1 MPTVADIL
9 AAVDRL
15 APFHAAEAWDNV
27 GLLLGDAA
35 WPARRVLV
43 CLDVSERVLAE
54 AARRRADLVLAH
66 HPLLFKDV
74 DRLTSE
80 TRHGRLAIAL
90 LAARR
95 ALIAAHTNLD
105 GAPGG
110 LCDILAGMV
119 GLRDL
124 KPLRAEPAGKRYKVV
139 VFTPPQ
145 VLETVRAAAFAAGA
159 GRIGNYTECAFA
171 AEGDGTFLP
180 GESSHPAIGRRGR
193 RSSVRELRLEF
204 LVDDQRLGGVLAA
217 VARAHSYEEPAMDVY
232 PLHAAPGPGGI
243 GRVGRLARPMAA
255 GRFSDVVRKAL
266 GAKAIALAGPPG
278 RKVRRVAVVTGSG
291 SGLAESVLAAGAD
304 AYLTG
309 ELKYHEIEDLAAGGI
324 SVILGGHY
332 RTERLPLERWAP
344 RLARDLKGV
353 EVRMSRSERESLEL
367 K

>member
-1 MPTVADIL
+1 MSTVADIVD
-9 AAVDRL
+9 AVDRL
-15 APFHAAEAWDNV
+15 APFRAAEAWDNV

-35 WPARRVLV
+35 WPVRRVLV
-43 CLDVSERVLAE
+43 CLDVSEAVCRE
-54 AARRRADLVLAH
+54 AARRRADLILAH

-80 TRHGRLAIAL
+80 TRVGRLALAL
-90 LAARR
+90 LASRR
-95 ALIAAHTNLD
+95 AVVAAHTNLD

-139 VFTPPQ
+139 VFVPAKDLDP
-145 VLETVRAAAFAAGA
+145 VRIAAFAAGA
-159 GRIGNYTECAFA
+159 GRIGNYAECAFA

-180 GESSHPAIGRRGR
+180 GAGAHPAVGRRGR
-193 RSSVRELRLEF
+193 RSTVRELRLEF
-204 LVDDQRLGGVLAA
+204 LVDDRRLGGVLAS

-255 GRFSDVVRKAL
+255 GRFADVVRKAL
-266 GAKAIALAGPPG
+266 GAKAIALAGPVA
-278 RKVRRVAVVTGSG
+278 RKIRRVAVVTGSG
-291 SGLAESVLAAGAD
+291 SGLADLVLATGAD

-309 ELKYHEIEDLAAGGI
+309 ELKYHEIEDLAAAGVT
-324 SVILGGHY
+324 VILGGHY

-344 RLARDLKGV
+344 RLARSLKGV
-353 EVRMSRSERESLEL
+353 EVRMSRSERESVEL